1 MTKNFIIKK
10 GDEFSFTV
18 TFKNLTKEPS
28 IILFGLKHFINQ
40 EEYDYYLSIGN
51 GIEKISDYEYSVRL
65 SGDDTDKLSYD
76 NYCYDLRFKVNETVK
91 TPLGGKLLI
100 NETVFN

>member
-10 GDEFSFTV
+10 GDEFSFLV

-28 IILFGLKHFINQ
+28 MILFGLKHIINQ
-40 EEYDYYLSIGN
+40 TDYDYLLSVGN
-51 GIEKISDYEYSVRL
+51 GIEKVGNYQYSVRL
-65 SGDDTDKLSYD
+65 SGDDTDKLLLD
-76 NYCYDLRFKVNETVK
+76 NYCYDLRFKIDESVK
-91 TPLGGKLLI
+91 TPLGGKLIL